1 MGCGSNRTLQH
12 FSSLFPSQYPSA
24 LWWKS
29 KFLGAIPNLRKTNH
43 IFLLDLSKPKWR
55 SFQKPNHNSTTNPHL
70 HHFMGGEKNKRK
82 WWFSPY
88 PPNLRRGF
96 QKPNHPVKIFSY
108 PWKIIRFQPAKF
120 CQKKIYFHLARG
132 DGFFGNPMIRSQ
144 MHLATID
151 PQPNAFGDHW
161 SPAKCIWRPLIPS
174 QMHLATIDPQ
184 PNAFGDP
191 LLESDPFMN
200 NSSCFSI
207 TSPVKAASICGRNQH
222 QQHTT
227 SCKWTYCS
235 SLNWLIFWGQ
245 LKNKVSNTFW

>member
-1 MGCGSNRTLQH
+1 MVLPIPPKFATGFPETQ
-12 FSSLFPSQYPSA
+12 SSCED
-24 LWWKS
+24 
-29 KFLGAIPNLRKTNH
+29 
-43 IFLLDLSKPKWR
+43 IFLSLENH
-55 SFQKPNHNSTTNPHL
+55 SFPTRQILP
-70 HHFMGGEKNKRK
+70 
-82 WWFSPY
+82 
-88 PPNLRRGF
+88 
-96 QKPNHPVKIFSY
+96 
-108 PWKIIRFQPAKF
+108 
-120 CQKKIYFHLARG
+120 KKIYFHLARG

-227 SCKWTYCS
+227 SCKWTCCS

-245 LKNKVSNTFW
+245 VKNKVSNTFW